1 MIQTGRSH
9 SQKVFNRTPD
19 YCVSWPEIIT
29 KPLSDHFVALNGV
42 GLELYVPAIEPAALF
57 SVPECLRLSKGW

>member
-42 GLELYVPAIEPAALF
+42 GLELYGAGDRAGGAI
-57 SVPECLRLSKGW
+57 LRAGVSETQ